1 MKKIASLLLTLV
13 LLISSQIC
21 AQNVNSENG
30 GFDEKRIIEGRKFS
44 VVYSEVAIDKTVDEV
59 WNEVAVN
66 FIKAD
71 QVIES
76 VNFTRC
82 LSGDTTYGLG
92 TKRLCNINNQ
102 GKTIEIKE
110 EIIEYKECGD
120 HREFTYLV
128 YDAPDLP
135 LTNYVTWMVRKGA
148 EGKTYLGSAFIIRAN
163 LGFLT
168 GLIAK
173 QLRKSGIRAGVL
185 GYKHYL
191 ETGKKNIV
199 AKKLLELY
207 PE

>member
-1 MKKIASLLLTLV
+1 MKKITGLLLTLV
-13 LLISSQIC
+13 LLISTQLY

-30 GFDEKRIIEGRKFS
+30 GFDEKRIINGRNFS
-44 VVYSEVAIDKTVDEV
+44 VLYSEVAIDKTVDEV
-59 WNEVAVN
+59 WNEVALN
-66 FIKAD
+66 FIKVD

-82 LSGDTTYGLG
+82 LSGDTTFGLG
-92 TKRLCNINNQ
+92 TKRMCNINNQ

-110 EIIEYKECGD
+110 EIIEYKACGD
-120 HREFTYLV
+120 HREFTYFV

-135 LTNYVTWMVRKGA
+135 LTNYVTWIVKKGA
-148 EGKTYLGSAFIIRAN
+148 DGKTYLGSAFIIRAN

-168 GLIAK
+168 GLVAK

-191 ETGKKNIV
+191 ETGEKKV
-199 AKKLLELY
+199 AAEKLLELY